1 MFTANRIALSD
12 LAGPLG
18 LDLRRDARIGHVGKV
33 PTRLDARLVP
43 CGKQIHLHEAA
54 RAPGIAAYVVPED
67 LADAV
72 PAEAGLV
79 VAERPVFEA
88 MRIHEHLAGL
98 PGFLW
103 ADFDSEVD
111 PSATVM
117 PGAFVAPKN
126 VRIGP
131 RSVVLPQAVILER
144 SIIGA
149 DCLVGAGSVIG
160 MEAFEQFVGASPK
173 RILKQAGGVLIGDW
187 VSIEAKT
194 TISRSTFGGF
204 TRIGRETKVDAQVY
218 LAHDCQ
224 VGDRVTICS
233 CCSINGRVEIG
244 DDAYL
249 GPNCTVSNGLLIGA
263 GATVSLG
270 ATVTRNVPDGTRVS
284 GTFALAHEHW
294 LRLIRDYR

>member
-1 MFTANRIALSD
+1 MFTANRIALSE
-12 LAGPLG
+12 LAGPLA
-18 LDLRRDARIGHVGKV
+18 LDVRRDARIAHVGKV
-33 PTRLDARLVP
+33 PTRLDDRLVP
-43 CGKQIHLHEAA
+43 CGRQIHLDDAA
-54 RAPGIAAYVVPED
+54 RETGIAAYVVPEG

-72 PAEAGLV
+72 PAGAGLV

-88 MRIHEHLAGL
+88 MRIHEYLAEL

-117 PGAFVAPKN
+117 PGAFVAPRN

-131 RSVVLPQAVILER
+131 RSVVFPQAVILER

-149 DCLVGAGSVIG
+149 DCLVGAGAVIG
-160 MEAFEQFVGASPK
+160 MQAFEQFVGASPK
-173 RILKQAGGVLIGDW
+173 RILKQVGGVQIEDW
-187 VSIEAKT
+187 VSIEANT

-204 TRIGRETKVDAQVY
+204 TKIGRETKVDAQVY

-224 VGDRVTICS
+224 VGERVTICS
-233 CCSINGRVEIG
+233 SCSINGRVDIG

-249 GPNCTVSNGLLIGA
+249 GPNCTVSNGVRIGA
-263 GATVSLG
+263 GATISLG
-270 ATVTRNVPDGTRVS
+270 ATVTRHVPKGSRAT
-284 GTFALAHEHW
+284 GNFALPHENW